1 MLRVYISERSEKCNL
16 KQMEM
21 KKMISVILLVFMT
34 AGIGMIQVSAS
45 DRKLDAADLSSLI
58 SSYENKEGFEIV
70 KFGNLSMWLVRMMA
84 NATASEEDK
93 KALDVFKGINKFVV
107 VEYGDAP
114 SVEKETFSKDISA
127 LLDGVE
133 KIMEVKD
140 SGDSVDI
147 YGTLSKDGEKI
158 ENVVIHASDGY
169 SLICFFGTVNV
180 KDLGEIAKM
189 SNE

>member
-93 KALDVFKGINKFVV
+93 KALDVFKGTPMLI
-107 VEYGDAP
+107 A
-114 SVEKETFSKDISA
+114 SA
-127 LLDGVE
+127 
-133 KIMEVKD
+133 
-140 SGDSVDI
+140 
-147 YGTLSKDGEKI
+147 TR
-158 ENVVIHASDGY
+158 
-169 SLICFFGTVNV
+169 
-180 KDLGEIAKM
+180 
-189 SNE
+189 